1 MASTQEK
8 VQDKAQEAGE
18 QAKSRVSDEL
28 DRRSTEVGEQA
39 TSIADAIR
47 KASQQLQ
54 EQGKDSAAKPM
65 QQAAERVESAGSWL
79 RDADGDQILRDVEN
93 FGRRKPGA
101 VLAGGLLVG
110 FALSRLL
117 KASSTQRYQSS
128 GTTGY
133 TGPERQIPLR
143 TTAPA
148 NGVTGTAGTTGTTPP
163 ITSPEPGFGS
173 GATAPGSTTPGTTP
187 GTGGTR
193 SY

>member
-18 QAKSRVSDEL
+18 QAKSRVSGEL

-54 EQGKDSAAKPM
+54 EQGKGSAAKPM

-79 RDADGDQILRDVEN
+79 RDADGDQLLRDVED

-128 GTTGY
+128 ATRGTTGYGTTGY
-133 TGPERQIPLR
+133 TGPERQIPPR
-143 TTAPA
+143 
-148 NGVTGTAGTTGTTPP
+148 TTPP
-163 ITSPEPGFGS
+163 ITSP
-173 GATAPGSTTPGTTP
+173 A
-187 GTGGTR
+187 TGGTT
-193 SY
+193 SL

>member
-39 TSIADAIR
+39 TTIADAIR

-54 EQGKDSAAKPM
+54 EQGKGSAAKPM
-65 QQAAERVESAGSWL
+65 QQAAERVESAGNWL
-79 RDADGDQILRDVEN
+79 RDADGDQLLRDVEN

-117 KASSTQRYQSS
+117 KASSTERYQSS
-128 GTTGY
+128 GTTGYTTGY

-143 TTAPA
+143 TTPS
-148 NGVTGTAGTTGTTPP
+148 TGASTPP
-163 ITSPEPGFGS
+163 ITAP
-173 GATAPGSTTPGTTP
+173 GATAP